1 MSGAREG
8 ARGECWKAWR
18 LLLLVDAQAPPAK
31 PPAVTCARGSG
42 LWSRRLGG
50 LLGAYFRVC
59 APIVRLSLAL

>member
-1 MSGAREG
+1 MLG
-8 ARGECWKAWR
+8 
-18 LLLLVDAQAPPAK
+18 DAQAPPAK